1 MKDNDG
7 SGRCRRY
14 PMTPIPS
21 RLPTPLLLVFGL
33 VNLPLS
39 MLMSPTAA
47 VLPNFYL
54 EYSAVTLAGLATAT
68 LVVKVGEKM
77 TAR

>member
-1 MKDNDG
+1 MKDNGD

-14 PMTPIPS
+14 PMTPNPS

-47 VLPNFYL
+47 VRR
-54 EYSAVTLAGLATAT
+54 LATRQEIQA
-68 LVVKVGEKM
+68 
-77 TAR
+77 